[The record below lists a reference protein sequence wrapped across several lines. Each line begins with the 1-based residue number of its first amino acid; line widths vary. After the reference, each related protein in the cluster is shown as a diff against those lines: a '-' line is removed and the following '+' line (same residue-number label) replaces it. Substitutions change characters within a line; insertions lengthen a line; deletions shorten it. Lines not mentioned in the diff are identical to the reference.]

1 MAVGELKLTKG
12 KILLRNKSAPTLS
25 EQSPGN
31 HLEKDKKI
39 KEQKIG
45 VADVRR
51 DIMGQHQNIC
61 IFLIVKYFILLV
73 VLQAQRAFYSLD
85 RVWVQISTDII
96 HQNNEKKGNICASAV
111 CDLINVS
118 H

>member
-1 MAVGELKLTKG
+1 MVSGPDLMGSDPNEL
-12 KILLRNKSAPTLS
+12 IL
-25 EQSPGN
+25 
-31 HLEKDKKI
+31 
-39 KEQKIG
+39 
-45 VADVRR
+45 
-51 DIMGQHQNIC
+51 
-61 IFLIVKYFILLV
+61 KYFILLV

>member
-1 MAVGELKLTKG
+1 MSLYPVPSGCPFISEE
-12 KILLRNKSAPTLS
+12 IL
-25 EQSPGN
+25 
-31 HLEKDKKI
+31 
-39 KEQKIG
+39 
-45 VADVRR
+45 
-51 DIMGQHQNIC
+51 
-61 IFLIVKYFILLV
+61 KYFILLV